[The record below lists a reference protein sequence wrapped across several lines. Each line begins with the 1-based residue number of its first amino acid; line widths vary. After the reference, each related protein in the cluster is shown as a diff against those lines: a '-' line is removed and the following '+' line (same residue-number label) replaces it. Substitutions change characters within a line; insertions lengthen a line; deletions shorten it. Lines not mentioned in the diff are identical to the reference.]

1 MGKITKLTESDLNRL
16 VKKVIKEE
24 GESEM
29 KEPLNNYE
37 DYKYEVEVIMDKL
50 KQSFHDLMDVG
61 KMVDD
66 DKSLSEEERDEIDSM
81 IESSLDD
88 PYGMFLHDYLWN
100 RKLF

>member
-1 MGKITKLTESDLNRL
+1 MARITKLTEADLNRL

-29 KEPLNNYE
+29 KEPLSNYE
-37 DYKYEVEVIMDKL
+37 DYKHEVEVIMDTL

-100 RKLF
+100 RNLF